1 MSGFK
6 FDPSQPGLRKTLREW
21 EELALRHIW
30 SVGEK
35 GASSGPIWKKV
46 NEQLGTGKS
55 ISRASII
62 IIMNRLV
69 DQGVLDYREGTG
81 KGGVHKIYY
90 PLMDEKGY
98 LKYLIRTMVESIIRD
113 NPKETREIIDELI
126 HSDY

>member
-6 FDPSQPGLRKTLREW
+6 FDPSQPGLRKTLREY

-30 SVGEK
+30 SVGEA
-35 GASSGPIWKKV
+35 GSGSGLIWKGV
-46 NEQLGTGKS
+46 NDWLGPGGS

-81 KGGVHKIYY
+81 KGGHRKIYY

-98 LKYLIRTMVESIIRD
+98 LKYLLKTTVESMMRD
-113 NPKETREIIDELI
+113 FPEETREVLEE
-126 HSDY
+126 YK